1 MKPAPRRAWYL
12 ASAATL
18 TTGALLG
25 ACSLAVDFAECR
37 NDADCLTKT
46 GEQWNCRDSRCVEP
60 PGTTGA
66 ATTTTQPP
74 TTGDTSTTVTPT
86 SSTGD
91 DLTTGSVTVT
101 TGTGEETTT
110 DPGSSSD
117 TGTPT
122 CTLHSECEAALG
134 DGYLCIDGDCISAL
148 TDECQK
154 FVWPSQGS
162 HDKVVLLGAIV
173 PTSPPYDVITVPLQ
187 NGVQLAIE
195 DYNRT
200 TDLPGGH
207 RIAWIACDDAGSAVK
222 AIAAAKHLTGTLKVP
237 AIVGPIFSE
246 QVIAVAQAVT
256 IPAGTFLITPAA
268 TSKAITTLDDDGL
281 VWRPISSDVYQANAL
296 ADRVLQLD
304 PNSTRVALLGKAD
317 AYGKGIISDVTKR
330 LSKLLGAGFKT
341 FEYPDPAG
349 LTQDQLANEY
359 SAVLGP
365 AWVPKGM
372 HPDTF
377 LFAGT
382 SEVAFFVAGIM
393 NLWNSEGMLVPAP
406 RMIVT
411 HGAVPGLEGMVKS
424 AASDADKITLI
435 ENLEGVAPDVL
446 DPDNFASFNVR
457 YKLRFND
464 TDAITF
470 SSLAY
475 DAALVTIF
483 AMSAIPQGEAVTGA
497 AIAGNVGKLVGGNGP
512 KVSFGDVDGTELL
525 FIKKA
530 HNALVSG
537 GTVDLKGVSGELNFD
552 LTTGEVRTNVIGWGL
567 EPKDMMNPTVPVLTP
582 LRVYVLDPVPSE
594 VGTWM
599 NLP

>member
-18 TTGALLG
+18 ATGALLG

-268 TSKAITTLDDDGL
+268 TSKAITTLDDNDL

>member
-18 TTGALLG
+18 ATGALLG